1 MHIPC
6 RTREAVISM
15 KGRTNASGGKG
26 ISTTLKVRVNGEN
39 SDNVGGTVT
48 VKKGGAVIATGTTA
62 TGGVCSFDLGLESG
76 SFDVAYAKGSKTA
89 NGSVDL
95 TLGAT
100 AILDLNISY
109 VKYWGIIIDES
120 NTSTSGAI
128 TYPQTLTVNGASV
141 PNAAYGKTPAKS
153 AANGFDMG
161 GWANDDLIKGIKP
174 VKSDGASSPSFTDAP
189 TDASQWTTGA
199 EYFTEFPFM
208 WLSITK
214 SSSKITVMMSN
225 ADTRPD
231 STFQCWAF
239 AKANDGV
246 SDTEIQNAAS
256 TVSRDSLMNG
266 GSNATYSRCFRLGC
280 FLMSGDLIN
289 GGITAFYSKA
299 NTAATN
305 NIQLNR
311 YWVGANARGDQYDG
325 MSFAQWVYIQALF
338 LILYKDRNS
347 QAAHSSGLSGAS
359 GVDSSNAPLSTTAYG
374 MAGSTSSA
382 RNAFFWIHDIWGN
395 YYQYIASVFI
405 RAGST
410 LKIHHTLSRMAN
422 PANWDNNSWNSTSDR
437 ALMSSKG
444 FDTGSVSK
452 NLNNYYN
459 SACGSNGAG
468 FLVAEGAAAT
478 SETTGWPD
486 RGRAYY
492 YSSQAYFLN
501 VGGYYDGGAVVG
513 LFCAVV
519 YYISTDSS
527 SYCCAR
533 LSFRG

>member
-1 MHIPC
+1 
-6 RTREAVISM
+6 M
-15 KGRTNASGGKG
+15 KGRTNANGGKG
-26 ISTTLKVRVNGEN
+26 ISTTLKVRVNGKN

-62 TGGVCSFDLGLESG
+62 TGGVCSLDLGLESG
-76 SFDVAYAKGSKTA
+76 SFDVAYAKGSNTA
-89 NGSVDL
+89 SGSVDL

-100 AILDLNISY
+100 AILDLNITY
-109 VKYWGIIIDES
+109 AKYWGIIIDES

-161 GWANDDLIKGIKP
+161 GWANDGLINGIKP

-189 TDASQWTTGA
+189 TDASQWTTGT

-214 SSSKITVMMSN
+214 SSSKITVMMSD

-266 GSNATYSRCFRLGC
+266 DSNATYSRCFRLGC
-280 FLMSGDLIN
+280 FLMSGDTS
-289 GGITAFYSKA
+289 GFYSKA
-299 NTAATN
+299 GTSATGN
-305 NIQLNR
+305 VAQNR
-311 YWVGANARGDQYDG
+311 YWVGANARGSQYDG
-325 MSFAQWVYIQALF
+325 MSFAQWVHIQALF

-347 QAAHSSGLSGAS
+347 QAAHSSGFAS
-359 GVDSSNAPLSTTAYG
+359 ASRSDSSNAPLSTTAYG

-395 YYQYIASVFI
+395 FAQFIASVFI
-405 RAGST
+405 RVGDDT
-410 LKIHHTLSRMAN
+410 YKVYHTLSRMAYSG
-422 PANWDNNSWNSTSDR
+422 NWDNDSWNSIDF

-444 FDTGSVSK
+444 FDTGSVSSS
-452 NLNNYYN
+452 LDDYYN

-468 FLVAEGAAAT
+468 FLVSNGSSAA
-478 SETTGWPD
+478 SKTTCWPD
-486 RGRAYY
+486 RGRA
-492 YSSQAYFLN
+492 SSNLTKAYFPS
-501 VGGYYDGGAVVG
+501 VGGNCSSGGYAG
-513 LFCAVV
+513 LFCATVA
-519 YYISTDSS
+519 SS
-527 SYCCAR
+527 STNSASSLCAR

>member
-1 MHIPC
+1 M
-6 RTREAVISM
+6 ISM

-26 ISTTLKVRVNGEN
+26 ISTTLKVRVNGKN

-62 TGGVCSFDLGLESG
+62 TGGVCSLDLGLESG
-76 SFDVAYAKGSKTA
+76 SFDVAYAKGSNTA
-89 NGSVDL
+89 SGSVDL

-153 AANGFDMG
+153 AAYVFDMG
-161 GWANDDLIKGIKP
+161 GWANDDLIKDIKP
-174 VKSDGASSPSFTDAP
+174 GKSDGASSPTFTDAP
-189 TDASQWTTGA
+189 TNASQWTTGT

-280 FLMSGDLIN
+280 FLMSGDTS
-289 GGITAFYSKA
+289 GFYSKA
-299 NTAATN
+299 NTAATGS
-305 NIQLNR
+305 IELNK
-311 YWVGANARGDQYDG
+311 YWVGANARGSQYDG
-325 MSFAQWVYIQALF
+325 MSFAQWVHIQALF

-347 QAAHSSGLSGAS
+347 QAAHSSGLSSAS

-395 YYQYIASVFI
+395 YGQYIASVFI
-405 RAGST
+405 RAGNT
-410 LKIHHTLSRMAN
+410 CKVYHTLSRMAYSG
-422 PANWDNNSWNSTSDR
+422 NWDNASWNSTSNR
-437 ALMSSKG
+437 AKMSSKG
-444 FDTGSVSK
+444 FDTGSVS
-452 NLNNYYN
+452 NGLNDYYN

-468 FLVAEGAAAT
+468 FLVAEGATAA
-478 SETTGWPD
+478 SQTTGWPD
-486 RGRAYY
+486 YSVAVYNSSRA
-492 YSSQAYFLN
+492 SFPS
-501 VGGYYDGGAVVG
+501 VGGSYSVGAKAG
-513 LFCAVV
+513 LFYASV
-519 YYISTDSS
+519 YGSSADSFG
-527 SYCCAR
+527 SYCAR

>member
-1 MHIPC
+1 
-6 RTREAVISM
+6 M

-26 ISTTLKVRVNGEN
+26 ISTTLKVRVNGMN

-62 TGGVCSFDLGLESG
+62 TGGVCSLDLGLESG
-76 SFDVAYAKGSKTA
+76 SFDVAYAKGSNTA
-89 NGSVDL
+89 SGSVDL

-174 VKSDGASSPSFTDAP
+174 VKSDGASSPSFTNAP
-189 TDASQWTTGA
+189 TNASRWTTGT

-214 SSSKITVMMSN
+214 SSSKITVIMSD

-280 FLMSGDLIN
+280 FLMSGDTS
-289 GGITAFYSKA
+289 GFYSKA
-299 NTAATN
+299 NTAVATG
-305 NIQLNR
+305 NILLNK
-311 YWVGANARGDQYDG
+311 YWVGANARGSQYDG
-325 MSFAQWVYIQALF
+325 MSFAQWVHIQALF

-347 QAAHSSGLSGAS
+347 QAAHSSGLSSAS
-359 GVDSSNAPLSTTAYG
+359 NADSSNAPLSTTAYG

-395 YYQYIASVFI
+395 YYQFIASVFV

-410 LKIHHTLSRMAN
+410 LKIHHTLSRMAYSG
-422 PANWDNNSWNSTSDR
+422 NWDNSSWNSRSNY

-444 FDTGSVSK
+444 FDTGSVS
-452 NLNNYYN
+452 NGLNNYYN

-468 FLVAEGAAAT
+468 FLVAEGATTT

-486 RGRAYY
+486 YGRANY
-492 YSSQAYFLN
+492 YSSYAFFAY
-501 VGGYYDGGAVVG
+501 VGGFFNDGARAG
-513 LFCAVV
+513 LFFARV
-519 YYISTDSS
+519 YNASTSS
-527 SYCCAR
+527 SGYYCAR

>member
-1 MHIPC
+1 M
-6 RTREAVISM
+6 ISM

-26 ISTTLKVRVNGEN
+26 ISTTLKVRVNGKN

-62 TGGVCSFDLGLESG
+62 TGGVCSLDLGLESG
-76 SFDVAYAKGSKTA
+76 SFDVAYAKGSYTTS
-89 NGSVDL
+89 GSVDL

-174 VKSDGASSPSFTDAP
+174 VKSDGASSPTFTDAP
-189 TDASQWTTGA
+189 TDASQWTTGT

-280 FLMSGDLIN
+280 FLMSGDTS
-289 GGITAFYSKA
+289 GFYSKA
-299 NTAATN
+299 NTAATGK
-305 NIQLNR
+305 IQLNR
-311 YWVGANARGDQYDG
+311 YWVGANARGSQYDG
-325 MSFAQWVYIQALF
+325 MSFAQWVHIQALF

-347 QAAHSSGLSGAS
+347 QAAHSSGLSNAS

-395 YYQYIASVFI
+395 NYQFIASAFI
-405 RAGST
+405 RAGDT
-410 LKIHHTLSRMAN
+410 YKVYHTLSRMAN
-422 PANWDNNSWNSTSDR
+422 SANWDNSSWNSANSQ
-437 ALMSSKG
+437 AWMSSKG
-444 FDTGSVSK
+444 FDTGSVSYGSGG
-452 NLNNYYN
+452 YYN

-468 FLVAEGAAAT
+468 FLVAEGATIT

-486 RGRAYY
+486 RGRSDC
-492 YSSQAYFLN
+492 SSSRAYFPY
-501 VGGYYDGGAVVG
+501 VGGCSGDGAEAG
-513 LFCAVV
+513 LFYAVV
-519 YYISTDSS
+519 YYSS
-527 SYCCAR
+527 VYSSGGYCAR

>member
-1 MHIPC
+1 
-6 RTREAVISM
+6 M

-26 ISTTLKVRVNGEN
+26 ISTTLKVRVNGKN

-48 VKKGGAVIATGTTA
+48 VKKGGTTVATGTTA
-62 TGGVCSFDLGLESG
+62 TGGVCSLDLGLESG
-76 SFDVAYAKGSKTA
+76 SFDVAYAKGSKTTS
-89 NGSVDL
+89 GSVDL

-100 AILDLNISY
+100 AILDLNIIY
-109 VKYWGIIIDES
+109 AKYWGIIIDES
-120 NTSTSGAI
+120 NESTSGAI

-161 GWANDDLIKGIKP
+161 GWANDDLINGIKP
-174 VKSDGASSPSFTDAP
+174 VKSDGASSPTFTDAP

-280 FLMSGDLIN
+280 FLMSGN
-289 GGITAFYSKA
+289 TSGFYSKA
-299 NTAATN
+299 NTAATSE
-305 NIQLNR
+305 IQLNK

-325 MSFAQWVYIQALF
+325 MSFAQWVHIQALF
-338 LILYKDRNS
+338 LILYKDRDS
-347 QAAHSSGLSGAS
+347 QAAHSPGRTDSS
-359 GVDSSNAPLSTTAYG
+359 GVNSSNAQLSTTAYG

-395 YYQYIASVFI
+395 YYQSIASVFI
-405 RAGST
+405 RAGNT
-410 LKIHHTLSRMAN
+410 YKVYHTLSRMAN
-422 PANWDNNSWNSTSDR
+422 PANWDNNSWNSTSNY

-444 FDTGSVSK
+444 FDTGSVSG
-452 NLNNYYN
+452 NMDDFFYY
-459 SACGSNGAG
+459 SAACGSNGAG
-468 FLVAEGAAAT
+468 FLVSNGSSVA
-478 SETTGWPD
+478 SMTTGWSD
-486 RGRAYY
+486 RGNAVCD
-492 YSSQAYFLN
+492 SSYACFPSA
-501 VGGYYDGGAVVG
+501 GGTYIDLSEAG
-513 LFCAVV
+513 LFYAH
-519 YYISTDSS
+519 ISNNSTVSRS
-527 SYCCAR
+527 TQCAR

>member
-26 ISTTLKVRVNGEN
+26 ISTTLKVRVNGKN

-48 VKKGGAVIATGTTA
+48 VKKGGTTVATGTTA
-62 TGGVCSFDLGLESG
+62 TGGVCSLDLGLESG
-76 SFDVAYAKGSKTA
+76 SFDVAYAKGSNTA
-89 NGSVDL
+89 SGSVDL

-109 VKYWGIIIDES
+109 AKYWGIIIDES

-174 VKSDGASSPSFTDAP
+174 VKSDGASSPSFTNAP
-189 TDASQWTTGA
+189 TDASQWTTGT

-225 ADTRPD
+225 EDTRPD

-280 FLMSGDLIN
+280 FLMSGN
-289 GGITAFYSKA
+289 TSGFYSKA
-299 NTAATN
+299 NTAATGG
-305 NIQLNR
+305 IQLNR
-311 YWVGANARGDQYDG
+311 YWVGANARGSQYDG
-325 MSFAQWVYIQALF
+325 MSFAQWVHIQALF

-347 QAAHSSGLSGAS
+347 QAAHSSGLSSAS
-359 GVDSSNAPLSTTAYG
+359 NIDSSNAPLSTTAYG

-395 YYQYIASVFI
+395 YYQFIASVFV

-422 PANWDNNSWNSTSDR
+422 PANWDNNSWNSTEKY
-437 ALMSSKG
+437 AQMSSKG

-452 NLNNYYN
+452 NMGEYYN

-468 FLVAEGAAAT
+468 FLVAEGATTT

-486 RGRAYY
+486 FGSVSYFT
-492 YSSQAYFLN
+492 SGAYFPY
-501 VGGYYDGGAVVG
+501 VGGRYDGGAAVG
-513 LFCAVV
+513 LFCARV
-519 YYISTDSS
+519 YYSSTNSGGNF
-527 SYCCAR
+527 CAR

>member
-26 ISTTLKVRVNGEN
+26 ISTTLKVRVNGRN

-76 SFDVAYAKGSKTA
+76 SFDVAYAKGSDTA
-89 NGSVDL
+89 SGSVDL

-109 VKYWGIIIDES
+109 VIKYWGIIIDES

-153 AANGFDMG
+153 ETNGFDMG

-189 TDASQWTTGA
+189 TDASQWTTGT

-280 FLMSGDLIN
+280 FLMSGNTN
-289 GGITAFYSKA
+289 GFYSKA
-299 NTAATN
+299 NTAATDS
-305 NIQLNR
+305 IQLNR

-325 MSFAQWVYIQALF
+325 MSFAQWVHIQALY

-347 QAAHSSGLSGAS
+347 QAAHSSGLSNAS
-359 GVDSSNAPLSTTAYG
+359 HVDSSNAPLSTTAYG
-374 MAGSTSSA
+374 MAGSTSFA

-395 YYQYIASVFI
+395 FVQFIASAFI
-405 RAGST
+405 RAGNT
-410 LKIHHTLSRMAN
+410 YKVYHTLSRMAN
-422 PANWDNNSWNSTSDR
+422 PANWDNNSWNSTENY

-444 FDTGSVSK
+444 FDTGSVS
-452 NLNNYYN
+452 NDLNDYYN

-468 FLVAEGAAAT
+468 FLVAEGATKT
-478 SETTGWPD
+478 SNTTGWPD
-486 RGRAYY
+486 GARALS
-492 YSSQAYFLN
+492 YSSRASFPI
-501 VGGYYDGGAVVG
+501 VGGGYGNGANVG
-513 LFCAVV
+513 LFYALVNFG
-519 YYISTDSS
+519 STFSGS
-527 SYCCAR
+527 EFCAR

>member
-1 MHIPC
+1 
-6 RTREAVISM
+6 M

-26 ISTTLKVRVNGEN
+26 ISTTLKVRVNGKN

-76 SFDVAYAKGSKTA
+76 SFDVAYAKGSNTIS
-89 NGSVDL
+89 GSVDL

-100 AILDLNISY
+100 AILDLNIIY

-161 GWANDDLIKGIKP
+161 GWANDGLINGIKP

-189 TDASQWTTGA
+189 TDASQWTTGT

-214 SSSKITVMMSN
+214 SSSKITVMMSD

-280 FLMSGDLIN
+280 FLMSGN
-289 GGITAFYSKA
+289 TSGFYSKA
-299 NTAATN
+299 GTSATGD
-305 NIQLNR
+305 IRLNQ
-311 YWVGANARGDQYDG
+311 YWVGANARGSQYDG
-325 MSFAQWVYIQALF
+325 MSFAQWVHIQALF
-338 LILYKDRNS
+338 LILYKDRDS
-347 QAAHSSGLSGAS
+347 QAAHSSGLSNAS

-395 YYQYIASVFI
+395 YYQFIASVFV
-405 RAGST
+405 RAGSIS
-410 LKIHHTLSRMAN
+410 KIHHTLSRMAN
-422 PANWDNNSWNSTSDR
+422 PANWDNNSWNSSSY

-444 FDTGSVSK
+444 FDTGSVSGGRSSD
-452 NLNNYYN
+452 YYN

-468 FLVAEGAAAT
+468 FLAAEGATTT

-486 RGRAYY
+486 YGGASYV
-492 YSSQAYFLN
+492 SSYAYFPI
-501 VGGYYDGGAVVG
+501 VGGAYNGGAYVG
-513 LFCAVV
+513 LFCASVN
-519 YYISTDSS
+519 YSS
-527 SYCCAR
+527 PHSIRYFCAR

>member
-1 MHIPC
+1 M
-6 RTREAVISM
+6 ISM

-48 VKKGGAVIATGTTA
+48 VKKGGTTVATGTTA
-62 TGGVCSFDLGLESG
+62 TGGVCSLDLGLESG
-76 SFDVAYAKGSKTA
+76 SFDVAYAKGSDTA
-89 NGSVDL
+89 SGSVDL

-174 VKSDGASSPSFTDAP
+174 VKSDGASSPTFTDAP
-189 TDASQWTTGA
+189 TNASQWTTGT

-280 FLMSGDLIN
+280 FLMSGDTS
-289 GGITAFYSKA
+289 GFYSKA

-305 NIQLNR
+305 ETQLNR
-311 YWVGANARGDQYDG
+311 YWVGANARGGQYDG
-325 MSFAQWVYIQALF
+325 MSFAQWVHIQALF

-347 QAAHSSGLSGAS
+347 QAAHSSGLIDAII
-359 GVDSSNAPLSTTAYG
+359 VDSSNAPLSTTAYG
-374 MAGSTSSA
+374 MAGSESSE

-395 YYQYIASVFI
+395 FCQLIASAFV
-405 RAGST
+405 RAGDT
-410 LKIHHTLSRMAN
+410 YKVYHTLSRMAY
-422 PANWDNNSWNSTSDR
+422 PANWDNNSWDSTGNY

-444 FDTGSVSK
+444 FDTGSVSN

-468 FLVAEGAAAT
+468 FLVAEGATTT
-478 SETTGWPD
+478 SGTTGWPD
-486 RGRAYY
+486 KGYTGW
-492 YSSQAYFLN
+492 STKQACFPR
-501 VGGYYDGGAVVG
+501 VGGFYSDGAGVG
-513 LFCAVV
+513 LFYAYVNASSFGSDS
-519 YYISTDSS
+519 YY
-527 SYCCAR
+527 CAR

>member
-1 MHIPC
+1 
-6 RTREAVISM
+6 M

-48 VKKGGAVIATGTTA
+48 VKKGGTTVATGTTA
-62 TGGVCSFDLGLESG
+62 TGGVCSLDLGLESG
-76 SFDVAYAKGSKTA
+76 SFDVAYAKGSDTA
-89 NGSVDL
+89 IGSVDL

-109 VKYWGIIIDES
+109 IKYWGIIIDES

-153 AANGFDMG
+153 AAYGFDMG
-161 GWANDDLIKGIKP
+161 GWANDDLINGIKP
-174 VKSDGASSPSFTDAP
+174 VMSDMSSSPTFTDAP
-189 TDASQWTTGA
+189 TNAYEWMTDN

-280 FLMSGDLIN
+280 FLMSGDTS
-289 GGITAFYSKA
+289 GFYSGA
-299 NTAATN
+299 GTSADG
-305 NIQLNR
+305 NIALNK

-325 MSFAQWVYIQALF
+325 MSFAQWVHIQALF

-347 QAAHSSGLSGAS
+347 QAAHSSGLSS
-359 GVDSSNAPLSTTAYG
+359 GSLDSSNERLSTTAYG

-395 YYQYIASVFI
+395 YYQFIASVFV

-422 PANWDNNSWNSTSDR
+422 PANWDNNSWNSTSNY

-452 NLNNYYN
+452 DLNGYYN

-468 FLVAEGAAAT
+468 FLVAEGATDT

-486 RGRAYY
+486 IGYAYY
-492 YSSQAYFLN
+492 GSSYANFPI
-501 VGGYYDGGAVVG
+501 VGGRCIDGAYVG
-513 LFCAVV
+513 LFYAIVS
-519 YYISTDSS
+519 YDSTHSTID
-527 SYCCAR
+527 YCAR

>member
-1 MHIPC
+1 M
-6 RTREAVISM
+6 ISM

-26 ISTTLKVRVNGEN
+26 ISTTLKVRVNGKN

-48 VKKGGAVIATGTTA
+48 VKKGGTTVATGTTA
-62 TGGVCSFDLGLESG
+62 TGGVCSLDLGLESG
-76 SFDVAYAKGSKTA
+76 SFDVAYAKGSNIA
-89 NGSVDL
+89 SGSVDL

-109 VKYWGIIIDES
+109 AKYWGIIIDES

-189 TDASQWTTGA
+189 TDASQWTTGT

-214 SSSKITVMMSN
+214 SSSKITVMMSD

-280 FLMSGDLIN
+280 FLMSGDTS
-289 GGITAFYSKA
+289 GFYSKA
-299 NTAATN
+299 NTAATTA
-305 NIQLNR
+305 QLNK
-311 YWVGANARGDQYDG
+311 YWVGANARGNQYDG
-325 MSFAQWVYIQALF
+325 MSFAQWVHIQALF

-359 GVDSSNAPLSTTAYG
+359 SVDSSNAPLSTTAYG

-405 RAGST
+405 ST
-410 LKIHHTLSRMAN
+410 GNNMSNIYHTLSRMAN
-422 PANWDNNSWNSTSDR
+422 PANWDNNSWNSTSDY
-437 ALMSSKG
+437 ALMRSKG
-444 FDTGSVSK
+444 FDTGSMPSDAAGF
-452 NLNNYYN
+452 YT

-468 FLVAEGAAAT
+468 FLKSSDSSAA
-478 SETTGWPD
+478 SETTCWPD
-486 RGRAYY
+486 YGHANYGSY
-492 YSSQAYFLN
+492 NAYFLA
-501 VGGYYDGGAVVG
+501 VGGRYSDGAGAG
-513 LFCAVV
+513 LFYACVD
-519 YYISTDSS
+519 YDSTYSS
-527 SYCCAR
+527 SDCRAR

>member
-1 MHIPC
+1 M
-6 RTREAVISM
+6 ISM

-26 ISTTLKVRVNGEN
+26 ISTTLKVKVNGKD

-89 NGSVDL
+89 SGFVDL

-109 VKYWGIIIDES
+109 IKYWGIIIDES

-128 TYPQTLTVNGASV
+128 TYPRTLTVNGASV

-189 TDASQWTTGA
+189 TDASQWTTGT

-256 TVSRDSLMNG
+256 TVSRTSLING

-280 FLMSGDLIN
+280 FLMSGDTS
-289 GGITAFYSKA
+289 GYYSKA
-299 NTAATN
+299 NTAATGG
-305 NIQLNR
+305 IALNK
-311 YWVGANARGDQYDG
+311 YWVGANARGSQYDG
-325 MSFAQWVYIQALF
+325 MSFAQWVHIQALF

-347 QAAHSSGLSGAS
+347 QAAHSSGLAS
-359 GVDSSNAPLSTTAYG
+359 ASRTDSSNAPLSTTAYG

-395 YYQYIASVFI
+395 FYQFIASVFI

-410 LKIHHTLSRMAN
+410 YKVYHTLSRMAYSG
-422 PANWDNNSWNSTSDR
+422 NWDNSSWNTTSNY

-444 FDTGSVSK
+444 FDTGSVS
-452 NLNNYYN
+452 NGLGDYYN

-468 FLVAEGAAAT
+468 FLVAEGATTT

-486 RGRAYY
+486 HDYAT
-492 YSSQAYFLN
+492 YSSSYAHFLY
-501 VGGYYDGGAVVG
+501 VGGAYGDGAYVG
-513 LFCAVV
+513 LFCAYVD
-519 YYISTDSS
+519 YKSINSH
-527 SYCCAR
+527 SYRCAR

>member
-1 MHIPC
+1 
-6 RTREAVISM
+6 M

-48 VKKGGAVIATGTTA
+48 VKKGGTTVATGTTA
-62 TGGVCSFDLGLESG
+62 TGGVCSLDLGLESG

-189 TDASQWTTGA
+189 TNASQWTTGT

-280 FLMSGDLIN
+280 FLMSGN
-289 GGITAFYSKA
+289 TSGFYSKA
-299 NTAATN
+299 NTAATGS
-305 NIQLNR
+305 IELNR
-311 YWVGANARGDQYDG
+311 YWVGANARGNQYDG
-325 MSFAQWVYIQALF
+325 MSFAQWVHIQALF

-347 QAAHSSGLSGAS
+347 QAAHSSGRISFS
-359 GVDSSNAPLSTTAYG
+359 RPDSSNAPLSTTAYG
-374 MAGSTSSA
+374 MAGDTSSE

-395 YYQYIASVFI
+395 YYQTIASVFV
-405 RAGST
+405 RAGGT

-422 PANWDNNSWNSTSDR
+422 PANWDNNSWNSTSNY

-444 FDTGSVSK
+444 FDTGSASK
-452 NLNNYYN
+452 DMNRYYD

-468 FLVAEGAAAT
+468 FLISSDSLAA
-478 SETTGWPD
+478 SGTTGWSD
-486 RGRAYY
+486 RGNAYCD
-492 YSSQAYFLN
+492 SSYASFPSM
-501 VGGYYDGGAVVG
+501 GGTYNGGASVG
-513 LFCAVV
+513 LFYA
-519 YYISTDSS
+519 YISNGSPGS
-527 SYCCAR
+527 NNRYCAR